1 MPRPKKT
8 EVSEAVLAAEGKVK
22 TPPTEEIILQYGD
35 ADWNIAD
42 LKEKAISAY
51 VAEGH
56 RRGRISKLVLYVK
69 PEENKVYYVINDKN
83 TGSADFD

>member
-1 MPRPKKT
+1 MPRLKKT
-8 EVSEAVLAAEGKVK
+8 EAPEAVHAAEGKVK
-22 TPPTEEIILQYGD
+22 TPPVEELILQYGGT
-35 ADWNIAD
+35 DWNIAD

-83 TGSADFD
+83 TGSVNFD

>member
-8 EVSEAVLAAEGKVK
+8 KDPETLLTVEEKVK
-22 TPPTEEIILQYGD
+22 TSPTEEVILQYGGT
-35 ADWNIAD
+35 DWNIAD
-42 LKEKAISAY
+42 LKEKVISAY

-69 PEENKVYYVINDKN
+69 PEENKVYFVINGKN
-83 TGSADFD
+83 TGNIDFA